1 MKEDEGSILH
11 IYMDESERSKAL
23 ANTFGLPQTNLG
35 GWGRGGVLGKVATP
49 GKL

>member
-23 ANTFGLPQTNLG
+23 ANKFVLPQTLLG
-35 GWGRGGVLGKVATP
+35 VWGWVGVLGKVATP